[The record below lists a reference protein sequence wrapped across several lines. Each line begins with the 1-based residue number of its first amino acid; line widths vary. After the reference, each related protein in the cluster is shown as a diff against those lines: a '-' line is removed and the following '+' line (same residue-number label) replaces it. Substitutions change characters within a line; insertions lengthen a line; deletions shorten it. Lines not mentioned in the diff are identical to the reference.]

1 MSRTIKVH
9 LLLLAVAVVLSLPF
23 YGFRWHLTL
32 HILAAI
38 VFMGGLV
45 SSMLW
50 MALAHRNGEASI
62 VTFAANATRKAGLI
76 LVAPAAVL
84 ALLNGLM
91 MAADRWG
98 GWGGFHE
105 QRWIEFGL
113 ALFVLAIV
121 LWGAF
126 VHRYMV
132 KLVRA
137 GDAAGGGPICPE
149 AQSVLKRWYFWSGLV
164 LVLSVV
170 ILYLMVVKPWG

>member
-1 MSRTIKVH
+1 M
-9 LLLLAVAVVLSLPF
+9 
-23 YGFRWHLTL
+23 
-32 HILAAI
+32 
-38 VFMGGLV
+38 
-45 SSMLW
+45 
-50 MALAHRNGEASI
+50 
-62 VTFAANATRKAGLI
+62 
-76 LVAPAAVL
+76 
-84 ALLNGLM
+84 
-91 MAADRWG
+91 
-98 GWGGFHE
+98 
-105 QRWIEFGL
+105 
-113 ALFVLAIV
+113 FVLAIV